1 MKSNG
6 SQKQKIRLV
15 WICSLIPPPKL
26 WLVDC
31 DVEVWKL
38 DITSERQM
46 KETLNEKQ
54 SYSSPACLPVPSH
67 RNERFQ
73 ALLLFHMCAEVIIY
87 SLQPV
92 FQMCSM
98 NMFTFSA
105 LGLHITNCW
114 LGTCLHI
121 QPPASSGLSVSS
133 LLQKPGMD
141 LADTYITFVRQNQDI
156 LRDRINDELYIEKV
170 FDVSAHCCFKRIFEL
185 GAIL

>member
-92 FQMCSM
+92 FLAGNVSPH
-98 NMFTFSA
+98 S
-105 LGLHITNCW
+105 
-114 LGTCLHI
+114 
-121 QPPASSGLSVSS
+121 ASSLFRPVCVLSPAETRDGSGRHLHHLCTAEPGHPPRSHQRRAIHREGVWCECS
-133 LLQKPGMD
+133 LL
-141 LADTYITFVRQNQDI
+141 F
-156 LRDRINDELYIEKV
+156 
-170 FDVSAHCCFKRIFEL
+170 
-185 GAIL
+185 